1 MSRKRTSCAA
11 HRARSASLFVDSC
24 RAGSGRPRSCS
35 SGAASERESP
45 ITSLAMRSQSAKKP
59 AVRGR
64 GDEPDRVHRLA
75 AAVGTRSQG
84 SSAATPP
91 ASSPG
96 SADTQPAV
104 TPLTRGSRSA
114 EDEPSADR
122 GAPRRATVR
131 DFLPK
136 FTKCADTEESA
147 GYGLSAV
154 SSFVRKRCVRRHH
167 RNVKSSIRCEL
178 HGVVGHPACPDT
190 GQLPAVDHGSAI
202 QRSQR
207 HSRRLQCRPKGRL
220 PRIGGIAANPVL
232 RCTVRCTSA

>member
-1 MSRKRTSCAA
+1 VSRKRTSCAA

-59 AVRGR
+59 AVLGR

-147 GYGLSAV
+147 GYGLSACPV
-154 SSFVRKRCVRRHH
+154 SY
-167 RNVKSSIRCEL
+167 
-178 HGVVGHPACPDT
+178 
-190 GQLPAVDHGSAI
+190 GSAASGDTTETLSH
-202 QRSQR
+202 RYDVSYMGWWGTR
-207 HSRRLQCRPKGRL
+207 HAPIPGSCRP
-220 PRIGGIAANPVL
+220 
-232 RCTVRCTSA
+232 

>member
-45 ITSLAMRSQSAKKP
+45 ITSLAMRSQSVKKP

-64 GDEPDRVHRLA
+64 GDEPDRVHRLGGLGGDTIARLFGGNA
-75 AAVGTRSQG
+75 AGLIRRICG
-84 SSAATPP
+84 Y
-91 ASSPG
+91 
-96 SADTQPAV
+96 TQPAV

-122 GAPRRATVR
+122 GAPRRVTVKE
-131 DFLPK
+131 FLPK

-154 SSFVRKRCVRRHH
+154 SSFVRKRCVR
-167 RNVKSSIRCEL
+167 
-178 HGVVGHPACPDT
+178 
-190 GQLPAVDHGSAI
+190 
-202 QRSQR
+202 
-207 HSRRLQCRPKGRL
+207 
-220 PRIGGIAANPVL
+220 
-232 RCTVRCTSA
+232 